1 MMNHIHQWGALLHGK
16 SATCAGGLCTLATS
30 TSYKTWLLLKA
41 PYPVLTLRSLLFMAT
56 GSQWNRRQS
65 RRTTVIRDTQRPSTS
80 LVITL
85 LAYVK
90 QREEERS
97 REDADDLE
105 RGQRKRQRPATQEE
119 NKENKEVDDD
129 EEDDDD
135 NDE

>member
-1 MMNHIHQWGALLHGK
+1 ML
-16 SATCAGGLCTLATS
+16 
-30 TSYKTWLLLKA
+30 
-41 PYPVLTLRSLLFMAT
+41 
-56 GSQWNRRQS
+56 
-65 RRTTVIRDTQRPSTS
+65 RDTQRPSTS

-105 RGQRKRQRPATQEE
+105 RGQRKRQRPATLEKEDTKEE
-119 NKENKEVDDD
+119 DD
-129 EEDDDD
+129 EEEEDDD